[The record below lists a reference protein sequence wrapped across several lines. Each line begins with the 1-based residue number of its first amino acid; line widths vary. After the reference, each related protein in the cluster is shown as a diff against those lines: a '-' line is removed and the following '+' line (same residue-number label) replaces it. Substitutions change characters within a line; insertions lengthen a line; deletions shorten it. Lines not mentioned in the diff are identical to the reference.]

1 MKHSK
6 IIYIIITFAIISF
19 FYIPV
24 IISIIKLKKE
34 LKEKETSIEETKLK
48 KLEIKEKIK
57 RLNKE
62 TKGIEEQKD
71 FEVMK
76 LKNLTKLNY
85 LYMDSIDEIKQ
96 DSYLTER
103 KNEEM
108 LSIIKIYESNHIASY
123 NTISTLKK
131 YFQSHKLIDY
141 LSNRTNIL
149 LTSSIIKSE
158 SDLDFLYNQVISP
171 FFNDN
176 SNKYILS
183 PPCFKA
189 SIDTNE
195 PNIFHKKCNKIE
207 NTLLVIKTNKTRL
220 GCITE
225 YSWYGGTKKNNNNYE
240 ETKTRLFNLD
250 NKKIFLYNK
259 TQSVSRHIPPIRS
272 ENYYFA
278 IFGYNDLYIG
288 YVPWESRSA
297 FPQMFSKSNDTNN
310 NFNDLMNQ
318 KIESYPKYNEIN
330 FEYQE
335 IEVYPIILF

>member
-19 FYIPV
+19 FYIPE

-108 LSIIKIYESNHIASY
+108 LSIIRIYESNHIASY
-123 NTISTLKK
+123 NTISTL
-131 YFQSHKLIDY
+131 
-141 LSNRTNIL
+141 
-149 LTSSIIKSE
+149 
-158 SDLDFLYNQVISP
+158 
-171 FFNDN
+171 
-176 SNKYILS
+176 
-183 PPCFKA
+183 
-189 SIDTNE
+189 
-195 PNIFHKKCNKIE
+195 
-207 NTLLVIKTNKTRL
+207 
-220 GCITE
+220 
-225 YSWYGGTKKNNNNYE
+225 
-240 ETKTRLFNLD
+240 
-250 NKKIFLYNK
+250 
-259 TQSVSRHIPPIRS
+259 
-272 ENYYFA
+272 
-278 IFGYNDLYIG
+278 
-288 YVPWESRSA
+288 
-297 FPQMFSKSNDTNN
+297 
-310 NFNDLMNQ
+310 
-318 KIESYPKYNEIN
+318 
-330 FEYQE
+330 
-335 IEVYPIILF
+335 